1 MEGFRIVFLTVSVL
15 ATDAGAGPDWVDV
28 GTLALA
34 ALAVIISL
42 FAYFS
47 ARKANGIERE
57 ANEINRDIESGQAGR
72 RELLRQK
79 LYRLRASLVDQSR
92 VLEFE
97 AKVLGDE
104 PAVGSISGI
113 PGVVAKL
120 REAMP
125 PIDDVWTEAKNLNN
139 QEIRT
144 KIERALDLARAQESL
159 IDSAVYVAAQQVHV
173 QHPGHETGRDLLAM
187 DFGRKRREVWDR
199 LGALGGAFDQAIEAI
214 ERANANNARG

>member
-1 MEGFRIVFLTVSVL
+1 MFLTVNSSVS
-15 ATDAGAGPDWVDV
+15 DAGVGPDWVDV

-34 ALAVIISL
+34 LIAVIISL

-47 ARKANGIERE
+47 ARKANGIARE
-57 ANEINRDIESGQAGR
+57 ANAINRDIESGQAGR

-79 LYRLRASLVDQSR
+79 LCRLKASLVDQSR

-97 AKVLGDE
+97 AKVLDDE
-104 PAVGSISGI
+104 PAVGSIQGI

-125 PIDDVWTEAKNLNN
+125 SINGIWAEAKNLSSR
-139 QEIRT
+139 EIRT
-144 KIERALDLARAQESL
+144 KIEVVVELARAQESL
-159 IDSAVYVAAQQVHV
+159 IDSAVYVASQQVHA

-187 DFGRKRREVWDR
+187 DFGRKRHEVWDG

-214 ERANANNARG
+214 ERANANKARD